1 MASPLVVPRKVEG
14 DEEAAAEGHVTG
26 WWSHV
31 RWIVGLMLLPCRPI
45 VSFAS
50 VPRTSG
56 GGGGG
61 GVSAVTGTLLFP
73 LSKRDK
79 VGLILQEGG
88 PAGPTL
94 AVLDLPVP
102 AGATDFFG
110 LGRLIL
116 ECDRAR
122 AGEGPLLSAP
132 SWAVHCEGRRVGF
145 AGRRA
150 APTEAEE
157 WALQATLAVSAGA
170 GSYRGPTRE
179 VGRAADLR
187 TFADGST
194 GWWARRIQR
203 PSTSCSPRA
212 GSATTSASFSYAS
225 NLRPSP
231 MGTLFF
237 FITF

>member
-110 LGRLIL
+110 LGRIIL

-170 GSYRGPTRE
+170 GKLPGAHEGGGPGGGFTYFRGRFDR
-179 VGRAADLR
+179 VV
-187 TFADGST
+187 
-194 GWWARRIQR
+194 
-203 PSTSCSPRA
+203 
-212 GSATTSASFSYAS
+212 GSADSETFHLVQPAGWLGHDFS
-225 NLRPSP
+225 
-231 MGTLFF
+231 LFF
-237 FITF
+237 LRV